1 MFTHTHA
8 RRIAAALGACALT
21 LPLHAQ
27 QRTADDP
34 QAAVPPT
41 RYQPAW
47 EPPAAPPDSAT
58 PDRNWRALNRT
69 VAENAAADPHAGHG
83 HHAHHA
89 APAERKAPQP
99 DPHAGHHGHAVQ
111 PAAKDQHQHHGEHH

>member
-8 RRIAAALGACALT
+8 RRIAAALGACALA

-34 QAAVPPT
+34 QAAVPAT

-47 EPPAAPPDSAT
+47 EAPAAPLDSTT

-69 VAENAAADPHAGHG
+69 VAENAEPHAGHG
-83 HHAHHA
+83 HHGHHA
-89 APAERKAPQP
+89 APADKGAPQP
-99 DPHAGHHGHAVQ
+99 DPHAGHHGHAGQ
-111 PAAKDQHQHHGEHH
+111 PAARERHQHHGEHH